1 MGQPARM
8 RRHHIVDIPRFSRI
22 RHRCEDSPESENLA
36 KTCPDARYSEKSL
49 NISRQKGES
58 ESFSESNLNIS
69 PNRRGAAVAGVPGCL
84 HLHSQCEN
92 ASGRAPVSPR
102 NEGNRHPAGTRI
114 HRAHHTR
121 SGVARL
127 CETAQPHAL
136 AQSALP
142 ATERLK
148 SATVVE
154 PHALAQGKPP
164 AASLHFLDAHD

>member
-102 NEGNRHPAGTRI
+102 NEGNRHPAGTSHPSRASHTLRRCEALRDGAATRTSTKRAARNRTFKI
-114 HRAHHTR
+114 RHRRRATR
-121 SGVARL
+121 TCAGQTARGV
-127 CETAQPHAL
+127 T
-136 AQSALP
+136 
-142 ATERLK
+142 
-148 SATVVE
+148 
-154 PHALAQGKPP
+154 
-164 AASLHFLDAHD
+164 SLS

>member
-69 PNRRGAAVAGVPGCL
+69 PNRRGLRSQACRDAFTCTASAKTQAAG
-84 HLHSQCEN
+84 HLF
-92 ASGRAPVSPR
+92 R
-102 NEGNRHPAGTRI
+102 PAMRGTGTRPAHRI

>member
-36 KTCPDARYSEKSL
+36 RTCPDARYSEKSL

-58 ESFSESNLNIS
+58 ECFSESNLNIS

-102 NEGNRHPAGTRI
+102 NEGNRHPAGTSHPSRASHTLRRCEALRDGAATRTSTKRAARNRTFKI
-114 HRAHHTR
+114 RHRRRATR
-121 SGVARL
+121 TCAGQTARGV
-127 CETAQPHAL
+127 T
-136 AQSALP
+136 
-142 ATERLK
+142 
-148 SATVVE
+148 
-154 PHALAQGKPP
+154 
-164 AASLHFLDAHD
+164 SLS